1 MKSKKVLV
9 TGGSRGIGKAIAVEF
24 ARCDF
29 KVALHYKNPQTPV
42 DHLVETLPGKGHIS
56 VRGDLEDPQ
65 QVEQIT
71 EEVFDKFNYVDVLIN
86 NAGIYDQY
94 DLTELTY
101 QQWLDKWERYI
112 NVNLLGPVNLSFL
125 IARKMIEQKIKGK
138 IINITSRGA
147 YRGEPTSP
155 AYGATKAGLNSFSQ
169 SLAQALAKYDIY
181 VYGVAPGF
189 VRTDMTEEILSSPQ
203 GKSIISQSPLN
214 RVARPEEIA
223 KMVLFLSSDSADY
236 ATGAIMDINGAS
248 YLH

>member
-1 MKSKKVLV
+1 MNSKKVLI
-9 TGGSRGIGKAIAVEF
+9 TGGSRGIGKAIAFEF
-24 ARCDF
+24 AANDCQ
-29 KVALHYKNPQTPV
+29 VAVHYKNPDTPI
-42 DHLVETLPGKGHIS
+42 DQLLETLPGEGHIS

-71 EEVFDKFNYVDVLIN
+71 KEVFDKFSYVDILVN

-94 DLTELTY
+94 DLTELSY

-112 NVNLLGPVNLSFL
+112 QINLMAPVNLSFI

-155 AYGATKAGLNSFSQ
+155 AYGATKAALNSFSQ

-189 VRTDMTEEILSSPQ
+189 VRTDMTEEILSSLQ
-203 GKSIISQSPLN
+203 GESIIRQSPLS
-214 RVARPEEIA
+214 RVAKPEEIA
-223 KMVLFLSSDSADY
+223 KMVLYLSSDSADY